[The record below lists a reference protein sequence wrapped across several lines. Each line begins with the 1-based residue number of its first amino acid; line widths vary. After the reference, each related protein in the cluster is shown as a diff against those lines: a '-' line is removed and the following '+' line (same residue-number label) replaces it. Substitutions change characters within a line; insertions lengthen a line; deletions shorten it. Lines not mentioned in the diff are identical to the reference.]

1 MKKLLSAALALSMSL
16 SSFVAFA
23 KESPSLDFLKDWYS
37 LEKTST
43 SQTAGSFEA
52 KLNKPLEI
60 LDVIDT
66 SPVDNYIDLKTFVE
80 GLFDSTFTFTTK
92 QKFENNGKKVA
103 QEVHFTSENPI
114 IVNDNLN
121 LDVASKLS
129 YWADVDFEN
138 PEKSEII
145 FSWPFG
151 AKYITLPFDEMLNGE
166 ETPDITVLAPGG
178 IEYNQLI
185 DLLIDCTEK
194 HATITGNSSKVTVT
208 FTDAGLKLFLADY
221 IAAYFEMSIK
231 NSEEEISQEQ
241 IDFIK
246 AQFEPFAEV
255 MRKVPFFAKDALVM
269 EFSLDSK
276 GRISKEVETLNVDLN
291 VYDIIKAF
299 DSEADTFG
307 LTKANSDI
315 AFTFSATSNIQY
327 NDSKIIKP
335 TLNDKNSITIMEY
348 FDPGYY
354 DNAEPEDA
362 EPEEYYF
369 KHVWTD
375 INEAFFLV
383 ENYIPVRNL
392 LESFDYEIGFEN
404 GMITASSESNYALY
418 DNLKLRVGSPY
429 IITDKGTVTLSAPIV
444 LLNNTT
450 YIRMSDAE
458 ALMQSTATNYDFYF
472 AEKSGTV
479 TFERIQEEEDF
490 IK

>member
-1 MKKLLSAALALSMSL
+1 MKKILSAVIALSMSL

-52 KLNKPLEI
+52 TLNKPLEI
-60 LDVIDT
+60 LDVINT

-92 QKFENNGKKVA
+92 QKVENNGKKAA

-129 YWADVDFEN
+129 YWADIDFEN
-138 PEKSEII
+138 PENSEMI

-151 AKYITLPFDEMLNGE
+151 AKYITIPFDELLSDE
-166 ETPDITVLAPGG
+166 EIPEFTAFAPGSD
-178 IEYNQLI
+178 EYNQLV

-208 FTDAGLKLFLADY
+208 FTDAGLKMFFADY
-221 IAAYFEMSIK
+221 ILGCIELGTKLSD
-231 NSEEEISQEQ
+231 EEYPEDYMDE
-241 IDFIK
+241 IK
-246 AQFEPFAEV
+246 AELEPFAEV
-255 MRKVPFFAKDALVM
+255 MRKVTFFAKDALVM

-276 GRISKEVETLNVDLN
+276 GRISKEVATLNVDLN
-291 VYDIIKAF
+291 VYDIIKSF

-315 AFTFSATSNIQY
+315 DFTFTSISNIQY
-327 NDSKIIKP
+327 SDSKIIKP
-335 TLNDKNSITIMEY
+335 VLDDKNSITIMEY
-348 FDPGYY
+348 FDPYYY
-354 DNAEPEDA
+354 DEPEVI
-362 EPEEYYF
+362 EPVEYYSKF
-369 KHVWTD
+369 VWTD

-383 ENYIPVRNL
+383 ESYIPVRNL

-418 DNLKLRVGSPY
+418 DNLKLSVGSPY
-429 IITDKGTVTLSAPIV
+429 IITDKGTVTLSSPIV
-444 LLNNTT
+444 LLNNVT
-450 YIRMSDAE
+450 YISLNDAE
-458 ALMQSTATNYDFYF
+458 ALMQSTAQRYSFNFDSKKGSLTL
-472 AEKSGTV
+472 
-479 TFERIQEEEDF
+479 ERIQQEEDF
-490 IK
+490 AK